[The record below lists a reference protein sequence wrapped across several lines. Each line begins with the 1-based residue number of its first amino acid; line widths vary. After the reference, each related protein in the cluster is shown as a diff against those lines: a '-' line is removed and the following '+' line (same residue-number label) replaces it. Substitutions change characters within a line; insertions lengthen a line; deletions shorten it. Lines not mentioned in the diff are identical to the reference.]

1 MGATENMMGIMGGF
15 FLGVCVGV
23 LLICLWNWAW
33 PSQTFNLDGGKVI
46 LDANQQNQIYSI
58 TKDLNEGFDQIMGV
72 LCANRE
78 GIIQRIQ
85 AIPLDAR
92 ELTII
97 NCNVLKT
104 TTSDQLIDIISQQT
118 GMNFMGGG
126 NPIAAAIL
134 KLYIDKA
141 LSTYCTGAE
150 FNYALYKTHLIR
162 GVQTLC
168 NSGSELRHMFINII
182 NYVLLTPLSF
192 MS

>member
-1 MGATENMMGIMGGF
+1 MGATENMMGMMGCF
-15 FLGVCVGV
+15 FLGVFVGV
-23 LLICLWNWAW
+23 LLICLWNWLW

-46 LDANQQNQIYSI
+46 LDANQQNQINII

-72 LCANRE
+72 ICANRE
-78 GIIQRIQ
+78 GIIKNIQ
-85 AIPLDAR
+85 DMPIDSLK
-92 ELTII
+92 LMGI
-97 NCNVLKT
+97 NCQVIKN
-104 TTSDQLIDIISQQT
+104 TTSDQIVNIVNQQT

-126 NPIAAAIL
+126 NPIAVAIL

-141 LSTYCTGAE
+141 LSTYCTGDE

-168 NSGSELRHMFINII
+168 NSGSELKPMFVNII
-182 NYVLLTPLSF
+182 NYVLLKPLSF